1 MAFSYKFPA
10 NRRAKESTLDQQVA
24 KVREEA
30 VEMYREYM
38 DMNETAMLEEAMDTI
53 YAVEGILRKY
63 PKEQVAEAYEKVV
76 RKARERGD
84 IK

>member
-1 MAFSYKFPA
+1 MAFGYKFPA
-10 NRRAKESTLDQQVA
+10 NRRAKASTLDEQVA
-24 KVREEA
+24 KAREEC

-38 DMNETAMLEEAMDTI
+38 DMNEAAMLEEAMDTI

-63 PKEQVAEAYEKVV
+63 PKNQVAEAYEKVV
-76 RKARERGD
+76 QKARDRGD